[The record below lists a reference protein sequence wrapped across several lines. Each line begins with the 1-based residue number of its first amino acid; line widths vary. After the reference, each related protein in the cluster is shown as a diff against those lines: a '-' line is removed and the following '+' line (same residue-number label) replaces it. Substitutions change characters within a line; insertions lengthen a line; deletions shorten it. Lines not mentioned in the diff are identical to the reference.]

1 MPLAAMNIEQPT
13 DTSKTSTKVTVT
25 IVSPN
30 GREHQTNQFHQITKT
45 LMVNLTQ
52 KKWKTVGNAMFKHTR
67 A

>member
-1 MPLAAMNIEQPT
+1 MPLVAMNIEQLA

-30 GREHQTNQFHQITKT
+30 SREHQTNQFHQITKA

-52 KKWKTVGNAMFKHTR
+52 KNEKPLQTQCSNTHA
-67 A
+67 